1 MSASDPTPR
10 LLQIG
15 EIADLVGLSLRTVRY
30 YEEMGLIVP
39 EKRTEGGFRLYG
51 NEEIERLKLIMQ
63 MKPLGFS
70 VQEMGE
76 MIDAR
81 VTLREHPDD
90 ADARQRFLELA
101 EHAQRLRDKLRKR
114 LANAEGFVE
123 QLQHEREAFART
135 GEEPSAGNEP
145 TVGQSSGSAGA

>member
-1 MSASDPTPR
+1 MSSSDPLPR

-15 EIADLVGLSLRTVRY
+15 EIAERVGLSLRTVRY

-70 VQEMGE
+70 VQEMGD

-81 VTLREHPDD
+81 VTLRENPDD
-90 ADARQRFLELA
+90 ADAQRRFLELA
-101 EHAQRLRDKLRKR
+101 EHAERLRDKMRKR
-114 LANAEGFVE
+114 LANAEGFVV
-123 QLQHEREAFART
+123 QLKDESRAFAPTR
-135 GEEPSAGNEP
+135 EDPSADEP
-145 TVGQSSGSAGA
+145 VVGQPSGSV